1 MVYKLLKT
9 ISSHPRVKP
18 QPHAGK
24 IVLKTTTTTTT
35 TTTATTKRS
44 KSNCVTVAKAS

>member
-24 IVLKTTTTTTT
+24 IVLKTTTTTT
-35 TTTATTKRS
+35 ATTKRS
-44 KSNCVTVAKAS
+44 KAIALPLLRLAED